1 MIFKKGVKKMV
12 VDDRN
17 LLRSLRLQVESVK
30 SSYVLGL
37 IGEAEYNILLSNI
50 SDQVEVMEVKYG
62 ILQAS

>member
-50 SDQVEVMEVKYG
+50 SEQVEAMEVRYG
-62 ILQAS
+62 ILQTS